1 MCTCLWF
8 RTKTELATTIGG
20 YTERM
25 LQDHEQLDQLSIQAD
40 MWRSKFMATR
50 CDIPTATCLCACSA
64 GYCYLCTQRTLTVY
78 KHGITRCFNQPKRCR
93 VNVCVCVCINSV
105 LIDQLSRER
114 DDVSNRWQLSKTAL
128 EQLLQE
134 RQQLHENMVQ
144 THR

>member
-1 MCTCLWF
+1 MAQQVHGDAVRYTDYHLPLRVLGWLLLFFLHNVPSPCT
-8 RTKTELATTIGG
+8 
-20 YTERM
+20 
-25 LQDHEQLDQLSIQAD
+25 
-40 MWRSKFMATR
+40 
-50 CDIPTATCLCACSA
+50 
-64 GYCYLCTQRTLTVY
+64 
-78 KHGITRCFNQPKRCR
+78 KHGITWCFKQPKRFR

-114 DDVSNRWQLSKTAL
+114 DDVSSRWQLSKTAL